1 MSENIEL
8 QIILLCIIE
17 EIYVTAVVQ
26 LFQDIYIY
34 IWGETNYNVSFLK
47 EIRQFSAHVGFSRLF
62 EFTCITNFE
71 IYFSSS
77 TVLS

>member
-34 IWGETNYNVSFLK
+34 I
-47 EIRQFSAHVGFSRLF
+47 
-62 EFTCITNFE
+62 
-71 IYFSSS
+71 
-77 TVLS
+77 